1 MSASQ
6 IFSYRLGGHGDV
18 NDVRNENF
26 SIHRKIKSL
35 MEKFFGDSPDFSES
49 LQFHLP

>member
-1 MSASQ
+1 MDTLN
-6 IFSYRLGGHGDV
+6 FSYQFCSKTHV
-18 NDVRNENF
+18 NDVRNENL

-35 MEKFFGDSPDFSES
+35 MEKIFGDSSDFSES

>member
-6 IFSYRLGGHGDV
+6 IFSYRHCGDGHV
-18 NDVRNENF
+18 NGVKNKNF
-26 SIHRKIKSL
+26 AIHRKIKSL
-35 MEKFFGDSPDFSES
+35 MEKFFGDSSDFSES